1 VRLKIEDSKNGEQ
14 WVLPLEGR
22 LWELIEERLKER
34 RLDCPYVFH
43 HDGKKIGDFRKAW
56 QSACVAS
63 GLGKFVKQ
71 EPRTDDKGKKKRR
84 RKEYLGLIVH
94 DLRRCATRNLH
105 LAGVSEQVGMMITQ
119 HKTNSIYRRYNIQ
132 DEGQIRDAVRQQQRY
147 LRTQAKKSKTA
158 VARTAQ

>member
-1 VRLKIEDSKNGEQ
+1 VRLKIEDSKNDEQ

-105 LAGVSEQVGMMITQ
+105 PGGSLRAGGHDDYPAQNEQ
-119 HKTNSIYRRYNIQ
+119 HLS
-132 DEGQIRDAVRQQQRY
+132 A
-147 LRTQAKKSKTA
+147 L
-158 VARTAQ
+158 